1 MDVVDVAIA
10 GGGPGGLA
18 TAAALIAAF
27 DGKLRVK
34 VQYGCIVHSCTTRL
48 FPSLFSQLCQAEM
61 MITPT
66 CALYKRLKRLFRT

>member
-34 VQYGCIVHSCTTRL
+34 VQYGCIVPPVCFLLYSRRYV
-48 FPSLFSQLCQAEM
+48 SQR
-61 MITPT
+61 
-66 CALYKRLKRLFRT
+66 Y